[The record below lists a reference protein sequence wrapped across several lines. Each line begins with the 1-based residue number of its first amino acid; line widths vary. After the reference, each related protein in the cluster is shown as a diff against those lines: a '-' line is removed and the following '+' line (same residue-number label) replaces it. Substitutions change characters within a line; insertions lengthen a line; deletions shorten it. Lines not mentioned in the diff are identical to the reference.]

1 VSPFGT
7 QLKDRIERVRAHLR
21 RRAALAIG
29 LWVAAG
35 LVLVLAVAWVAVG
48 SDGWRPGSNV
58 PLLLDALIVACLLT
72 GVGAFRTSAARWFGD
87 VALSRSIERAAG
99 LNPGIVRGS
108 LELTQNVPA
117 GVSTAL
123 VDRAVAKTVA
133 GLDGHAEE
141 ELAGDLGRSVAL
153 WTRRGMVAASVAAIG
168 LTALS
173 VASPSRTADAWAG
186 VSSPVS
192 TMLDPVLAPIV
203 VTPGTLEVM
212 RGTDV
217 RVDIEAAGRIEVEL
231 LYQSAGDVARSVR
244 LDVAGGVTSFVF
256 EAVSASTEYRVRA
269 ADGAET
275 ETYRIIPID
284 PLFVSDLVV
293 GIEYPAYTGLPP
305 DEYRGDP
312 PPLRLPAGTRLTIEG
327 LASRPLSAASL
338 VDSAGAPALTL
349 EVEGSAFAATWM
361 PMRGGVFPWVFL
373 DQARTPAEIQPEP
386 LEILLVPD
394 SIPGVAILIPGQDT
408 VLPLSLTQP
417 LVVDAR
423 DDYGLARF
431 ELVAYRITA
440 FGERHEPVVQG
451 LDLGGTRAALARPAL
466 DLRSWGLLP
475 GDTVRYFARVID
487 NHPSGQV
494 GVSAEFALRMPL
506 VSELRREAEETLE
519 NVAERLEAM
528 RVEAERL
535 AEETTNQ
542 ALEVAAQQQQQ
553 QAVPERRPGDTAEPG
568 FQQREEQRRA
578 ADQQSDLLAQV
589 DSLSADLAE
598 LQRMLEDLGQAD
610 PELAAELEELQQL
623 LQQLSE
629 QQLVDPQQDLE
640 PSPQSDGATPEMPR
654 DPELLRQQLEEAVEQ
669 FRRAAVEQDFRATTD
684 EVEELARQERALA
697 DAMREA
703 DNPEL
708 RAEQQAQLADRAQQ
722 LEAQMQALSDRLAQ
736 VEEPQAAADVQQ
748 ARQTAAEARQQME
761 QAERQAQQG
770 DTQAAAQQAQ
780 QAADQMQQAAAQMQ
794 QAQSGMQQQTQADAQ
809 AALQQSADD
818 ALSLARSQADVM
830 ERMQGASPEALSQ
843 MRGEQAAI
851 QRGLQNLA
859 ESLQAGTQQSG
870 GDQALSAQVGRALES
885 QSGTME
891 ALDGRRSS
899 SSEASQQA
907 QQAINELN
915 QLAMMAMAGAEQA
928 GSVGAGQS
936 GQDIADQVG
945 QLAQRQGDLVA
956 QGGEMVPMR
965 LGEQAMRQQLERL
978 AEQQGQVAQDIETA
992 SREPGADDALG
1003 DLEELAREAE
1013 ALAQQLTQGRIT
1025 PEVLQRQERLFH
1037 RLLDAGRSLEQEE
1050 SSEEREST
1058 RAGEFER
1065 GNVVPLTDMQLGL
1078 MQYELPDGAQMRS
1091 LTPAV
1096 RQLVLEYF
1104 ERLNRVPA
1112 EAPASR

>member
-1 VSPFGT
+1 MSPFGT
-7 QLKDRIERVRAHLR
+7 ELRNRIESVRAHLR
-21 RRAALAIG
+21 RRAALAIA
-29 LWVAAG
+29 LWVTAG

-58 PLLLDALIVACLLT
+58 PVFLDALILAWVLAGVA
-72 GVGAFRTSAARWFGD
+72 AFRTSAARWFGD

-99 LNPGIVRGS
+99 LHSGIVRGS
-108 LELTQNVPA
+108 LELTRGVPL
-117 GVSTAL
+117 GISTAL

-133 GLDGHAEE
+133 GLDGHAED
-141 ELAGDLGRSVAL
+141 ELAGDLGRAVAL
-153 WTRRGMVAASVAAIG
+153 WTRRGMIAASVAAVG
-168 LTALS
+168 LIALA
-173 VASPSRTADAWAG
+173 VASPSRTAQAWAG

-203 VTPGTLEVM
+203 VRPGTLEVM

-217 RVDIEAAGRIEVEL
+217 RIDIEASGRIEVEL
-231 LYQSAGDVARSVR
+231 LYQAAGDIARSSLLEVE
-244 LDVAGGVTSFVF
+244 GGVTSFVF
-256 EAVSASTEYRVRA
+256 EAVSAATEYRVRA
-269 ADGAET
+269 ADGAQT
-275 ETYRIIPID
+275 ETYRIVPID

-293 GIEYPAYTGLPP
+293 GVEYPSYTGLPP
-305 DEYRGDP
+305 DEYRGET

-327 LASRPLSAASL
+327 LASRPLSTASL
-338 VDSAGAPALTL
+338 VDSTGSPTLTL
-349 EVEGSAFAATWM
+349 EVEGSAFTGTWT
-361 PMRGGVFPWVFL
+361 PMRGGVFHWVFL
-373 DQARTPAEIQPEP
+373 DQAQAPAEVQPEP
-386 LEILLVPD
+386 LEILLVAD
-394 SIPGVAILIPGQDT
+394 SIPAVAILLPGQDT

-440 FGERHEPVVQG
+440 FGERQEPVVQG

-487 NHPSGQV
+487 NHPSGQI

-506 VSELRREAEETLE
+506 VSELRREAEATLE
-519 NVAERLEAM
+519 EVADRLEAM
-528 RVEAERL
+528 RAEAERL

-542 ALEVAAQQQQQ
+542 ALENAAQVQQ

-568 FQQREEQRRA
+568 FQQREQQRRA
-578 ADQQSDLLAQV
+578 ADQQADLLSQV
-589 DSLSADLAE
+589 DSISADLAE
-598 LQRMLEDLGQAD
+598 LQKMLEDLGQAD

-629 QQLVDPQQDLE
+629 QQLAEQEQDLE
-640 PSPQSDGATPEMPR
+640 PSPQSDGATPDAPR

-697 DAMREA
+697 EAMREA

-708 RAEQQAQLADRAQQ
+708 RAEQQAQLSERAQQ
-722 LEAQMQALSDRLAQ
+722 LEQQMQALAERLAQ
-736 VEEPQAAADVQQ
+736 VDEPQAAADVQQ
-748 ARQTAAEARQQME
+748 ARQTSAEARQQME

-770 DTQAAAQQAQ
+770 DNQAAAQQAQ
-780 QAADQMQQAAAQMQ
+780 QAADQMQQAADQMQ
-794 QAQSGMQQQTQADAQ
+794 QAQTGMQEQTQADAQ
-809 AALQQSADD
+809 AAMQQSADD
-818 ALSLARSQADVM
+818 ALSLARSQADLM
-830 ERMQGASPEALSQ
+830 ERMQNATPEALSQ
-843 MRGEQAAI
+843 MRSEQAAI

-859 ESLQAGTQQSG
+859 ENLQAGTQQAGS
-870 GDQALSAQVGRALES
+870 DPALSAQVGRALQS

-891 ALDGRRSS
+891 ALDSRRSS
-899 SSEASQQA
+899 STDASQQA
-907 QQAINELN
+907 QQAITELN

-956 QGGEMVPMR
+956 QGGQMVPMR

-978 AEQQGQVAQDIETA
+978 AEQQGQMARDIEST

-1013 ALAQQLTQGRIT
+1013 QLAAQLAQGRLT

-1050 SSEEREST
+1050 ESEEREST

-1065 GNVVPLTDMQLGL
+1065 GDVVPLTDLQLGL
-1078 MQYELPDGAQMRS
+1078 LRYELPDGEQMRS

-1104 ERLNRVPA
+1104 ERLNRAPS
-1112 EAPASR
+1112 EAPTSR

>member
-1 VSPFGT
+1 MSPFGT
-7 QLKDRIERVRAHLR
+7 QLTNRIDAVRAHLR

-29 LWVAAG
+29 FWVATG

-58 PLLLDALIVACLLT
+58 PVLLDVLILAWVLAGVA
-72 GVGAFRTSAARWFGD
+72 AFRTSASRWFGD
-87 VALSRSIERAAG
+87 VALSQSMERAAG
-99 LNPGIVRGS
+99 LHSGIVRGS
-108 LELTQNVPA
+108 LELAREVPA

-141 ELAGDLGRSVAL
+141 ELAGDLGRAVAL
-153 WTRRGMVAASVAAIG
+153 WTRRGSFAASVAAVGLIG
-168 LTALS
+168 LA
-173 VASPSRTADAWAG
+173 VASPSRTAQAWAG

-203 VTPGTLEVM
+203 VRPGTIEVM

-217 RVDIEAAGRIEVEL
+217 RIDIEAQGRIEVEL
-231 LYQSAGDVARSVR
+231 LHQAAGDIARSSLLEVE
-244 LDVAGGVTSFVF
+244 GGVASFVF

-269 ADGAET
+269 ADGAQT
-275 ETYRIIPID
+275 ATFVIVPVD

-293 GIEYPAYTGLPP
+293 GVEYPAYTGLPP
-305 DEYRGDP
+305 DEYRGET

-338 VDSAGAPALTL
+338 VDSVGTSTLTL
-349 EVEGSAFAATWM
+349 EVEGSAFTGSWT

-373 DQARTPAEIQPEP
+373 DQAQAPAEIQPEP
-386 LEILLVPD
+386 LEILLVAD
-394 SIPGVAILIPGQDT
+394 SIPAVAILLPGQDT

-440 FGERHEPVVQG
+440 FGERQEPVVQG

-506 VSELRREAEETLE
+506 VAELRREAEATLE
-519 NVAERLEAM
+519 EVADRLEAM
-528 RVEAERL
+528 RAEAERL

-542 ALEVAAQQQQQ
+542 ALENAAQQQ
-553 QAVPERRPGDTAEPG
+553 QAVPERRPGDTAQPG
-568 FQQREEQRRA
+568 FQQREQQRRA
-578 ADQQSDLLAQV
+578 ADQQADLLSRV
-589 DSLSADLAE
+589 DSISADLAE
-598 LQRMLEDLGQAD
+598 LQKMLEDLGQAD
-610 PELAAELEELQQL
+610 PALAAELEQLQQL
-623 LQQLSE
+623 LQQLTE
-629 QQLVDPQQDLE
+629 QQLVEPQQNLE
-640 PSPQSDGATPEMPR
+640 PSPRSAGATPEMPR

-697 DAMREA
+697 EAMREA

-708 RAEQQAQLADRAQQ
+708 RAEQQAQLTERAQQ
-722 LEAQMQALSDRLAQ
+722 LEEQMQALAERLAQ
-736 VEEPQAAADVQQ
+736 VDEPQAAADVQQ
-748 ARQTAAEARQQME
+748 ARQTSAEARQQMQ

-770 DTQAAAQQAQ
+770 DNRAAAQQAQ
-780 QAADQMQQAAAQMQ
+780 QAADQMQQAADQMQ
-794 QAQSGMQQQTQADAQ
+794 QAQAGLQQQTQADAQ
-809 AALQQSADD
+809 AAMQQSADD
-818 ALSLARSQADVM
+818 ALSLARSQADLM
-830 ERMQGASPEALSQ
+830 ERMQNASPEALSQ
-843 MRGEQAAI
+843 MRSEQAAI

-859 ESLQAGTQQSG
+859 QNLQAGTQQAGS
-870 GDQALSAQVGRALES
+870 DPALSAQVGRALQS

-891 ALDGRRSS
+891 ALDSRRSS
-899 SSEASQQA
+899 STDASQQA

-978 AEQQGQVAQDIETA
+978 AEQQGQVARDIEST

-1013 ALAQQLTQGRIT
+1013 QLAAQLAQGRMT

-1050 SSEEREST
+1050 ESEEREST

-1065 GNVVPLTDMQLGL
+1065 GDVVPLTDLQLGL
-1078 MQYELPDGAQMRS
+1078 LQYELPDGEQMRS

-1104 ERLNRVPA
+1104 ERLNRSPS